1 MTDTQDPR
9 SCLTLAFPAVLE
21 EEILDICHEMEGI
34 EGFTILSAAG
44 FGQGAVFRSVQEE
57 VRGRAARRLL
67 MTVTYDR
74 HVKSLLAELARRLP
88 TPDVAYWITP
98 VIGFGRLA

>member
-1 MTDTQDPR
+1 MTDTQDAL
-9 SCLTLAFPAVLE
+9 SCLTLAFPAILE
-21 EEILDICHEMEGI
+21 DEILDICHEMKDI
-34 EGFTILSAAG
+34 EGFSVLNAAG

-57 VRGRAARRLL
+57 VRGRSARKLL
-67 MTVTYDR
+67 MTVIRD
-74 HVKSLLAELARRLP
+74 HQLKSLLAELARRLP